1 MKYAKENLFLLAEL
15 DEHTIINSISEWKV
29 KTGGSMAFFDF
40 SLEELRTY
48 KPERMEPD
56 DFDSFWA
63 ETLSE
68 VRKYPMNPELNKV
81 DEPMD
86 FIDVYDV
93 TFPGFSGQAIKGWL
107 LTPKNIQKRLP
118 CVVEY
123 IGYGGGRGKPLE
135 HLAWV
140 NAGYAHFIMDNRGQ
154 GSSWSSGDTPDFEIE
169 PSNSQFPGFMTRGV
183 LNPATYYY
191 KRLICDAVRAVELV
205 KLLPFIDK
213 DRIAIT
219 GGSQGGGLT
228 IAVAGLMPEI
238 KVAMPEVPFLCNF
251 QRSVTLINSLPY
263 HEIVNYLRVH
273 RDKEGQVFRTLSY
286 FDGMNFAYRANAKT
300 IFSTALMD
308 ETCPPS
314 TVFAAYNYWQGE
326 KEIKVYPYNQ
336 HDGGGIDHLYYK
348 ISFLR
353 SLWF

>member
-1 MKYAKENLFLLAEL
+1 
-15 DEHTIINSISEWKV
+15 
-29 KTGGSMAFFDF
+29 
-40 SLEELRTY
+40 
-48 KPERMEPD
+48 
-56 DFDSFWA
+56 
-63 ETLSE
+63 
-68 VRKYPMNPELNKV
+68 
-81 DEPMD
+81 
-86 FIDVYDV
+86 
-93 TFPGFSGQAIKGWL
+93 
-107 LTPKNIQKRLP
+107 
-118 CVVEY
+118 
-123 IGYGGGRGKPLE
+123 
-135 HLAWV
+135 
-140 NAGYAHFIMDNRGQ
+140 
-154 GSSWSSGDTPDFEIE
+154 
-169 PSNSQFPGFMTRGV
+169 
-183 LNPATYYY
+183 
-191 KRLICDAVRAVELV
+191 
-205 KLLPFIDK
+205 
-213 DRIAIT
+213 
-219 GGSQGGGLT
+219 GGLT

-348 ISFLR
+348 INFLR